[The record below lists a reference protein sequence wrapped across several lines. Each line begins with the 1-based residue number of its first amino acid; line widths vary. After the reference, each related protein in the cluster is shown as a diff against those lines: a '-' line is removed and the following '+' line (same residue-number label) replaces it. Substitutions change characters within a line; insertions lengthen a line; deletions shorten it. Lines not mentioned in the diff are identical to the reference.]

1 MDILYVDKKH
11 IKFDSVID
19 IDPDKIIDLDNI
31 CEIKAKSG
39 KELDFDKRKLG
50 KKMDFTSIKQSMER
64 KYKVNVLKAVLVLFP
79 IWICKI
85 ENKKN
90 SKKRE
95 LCIDGIFSNEI
106 QATNQN
112 VENPNNIFTPD
123 MVGGVLR
130 IPKVFLRKVFF
141 EIFFEKS
148 IFCFMFFN
156 DYFSEN

>member
-1 MDILYVDKKH
+1 MEGTIFKSEKFVSAKFQYLPLIQVNLIYLKERGLFRKRTEEIPENLYLDYKNMDMLYVDKKH

-50 KKMDFTSIKQSMER
+50 KKMDLLEIKQNMER
-64 KYKVNVLKAVLVLFP
+64 KYKVNVLKAELVLFP
-79 IWICKI
+79 VWICKI

-106 QATNQN
+106 QITN
-112 VENPNNIFTPD
+112 
-123 MVGGVLR
+123 
-130 IPKVFLRKVFF
+130 
-141 EIFFEKS
+141 
-148 IFCFMFFN
+148 
-156 DYFSEN
+156 